1 MESRLRDDLNR
12 LDDRVGSSRTQPG
25 QARRATGRLA
35 RSYHPPAR
43 RLRTR
48 AVMGK
53 DRGDLSPQTP
63 QLRQNPGQ
71 HTLLAVNLPLLFVA
85 RPIGMGPSRVLQ
97 LR

>member
-1 MESRLRDDLNR
+1 MLFASLLEL
-12 LDDRVGSSRTQPG
+12 
-25 QARRATGRLA
+25 
-35 RSYHPPAR
+35 PPCR
-43 RLRTR
+43 P
-48 AVMGK
+48 GK